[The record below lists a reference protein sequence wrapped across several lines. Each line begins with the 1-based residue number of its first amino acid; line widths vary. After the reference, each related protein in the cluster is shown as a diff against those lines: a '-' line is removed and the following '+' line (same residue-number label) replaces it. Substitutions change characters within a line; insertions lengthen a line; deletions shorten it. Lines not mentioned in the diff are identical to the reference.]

1 MKYILRQF
9 DFRASL
15 GAPHNNFPH
24 PTPIEK
30 PAFFHDMQIIENFRI
45 NQKVILFVISG
56 NLSLQSPE
64 MRVFVN
70 DMLGNLSE
78 QIYFVNEV
86 APLPEISLELTLI
99 YNKNWK

>member
-1 MKYILRQF
+1 MNVLQKKLVNF
-9 DFRASL
+9 VL
-15 GAPHNNFPH
+15 TNN
-24 PTPIEK
+24 
-30 PAFFHDMQIIENFRI
+30 RI
-45 NQKVILFVISG
+45 FQKIILFVISG
-56 NLSLQSPE
+56 NLTLHSPE